1 MVKSLPDN
9 AGDTRDPG
17 LIPGLEDSLGEEMVT
32 RSSILAWR
40 IPGGGTWWGHK
51 ESDMTEH
58 THTSK
63 ILHCEKVEATG
74 QASHPCL
81 NRDWGQ
87 GADPWLRDASCYA
100 SLTFIKEGMFFS

>member
-40 IPGGGTWWGHK
+40 IPWGGTWWVTVHV
-51 ESDMTEH
+51 
-58 THTSK
+58 
-63 ILHCEKVEATG
+63 ILVGSQRVRH
-74 QASHPCL
+74 
-81 NRDWGQ
+81 D
-87 GADPWLRDASCYA
+87 
-100 SLTFIKEGMFFS
+100 